1 MAQAGVKK
9 PAVDIIK
16 VDGCKDYTSIKYLDE
31 LNKRQR
37 VSGWC
42 DAASAAFAIGY
53 NCSWCDCFSMHMP
66 ISCSHA
72 KSIASSNDALNPP
85 VILVENPWWRRC
97 CTFSEPLF
105 TLLLLCDWQSHPNDK
120 ITLQRP
126 TYRNIY
132 SISDCRMVDCV
143 YAWRYF
149 VSSRQTR
156 PNPWLL
162 ILIVQTWPHSNY
174 IYFCHQNQGNN
185 ARLIL
190 IEP

>member
-105 TLLLLCDWQSHPNDK
+105 TLLLLCDWQSHPNYK

-126 TYRNIY
+126 TYRNIFLMK
-132 SISDCRMVDCV
+132 SWKTKAVSTTDWMVETQLCKLRGTSDTLVGV
-143 YAWRYF
+143 LILYF
-149 VSSRQTR
+149 VY
-156 PNPWLL
+156 NMVFL
-162 ILIVQTWPHSNY
+162 N
-174 IYFCHQNQGNN
+174 
-185 ARLIL
+185 
-190 IEP
+190 